1 MAVTPSFLFCVMRL
15 MGLKFHAGLLYEKY
29 SFIIVFDKWNRDTAA
44 ATMAAHIDTIKRH
57 WKHNGGTLVKTKQKR
72 SR

>member
-1 MAVTPSFLFCVMRL
+1 MRL

-44 ATMAAHIDTIKRH
+44 AMAAHIDTIKRH
-57 WKHNGGTLVKTKQKR
+57 CKHNGGTLVKTKQNKKEVG
-72 SR
+72 STTY